1 MQEHTPHTLMAIGAD
16 HDDNEIWGCTL
27 DLYRRAGWRV
37 VSCVMADGRF
47 IPEGIVNP

>member
-1 MQEHTPHTLMAIGAD
+1 MKAQTPGTLMAIGAH